1 LPHYAHYARW
11 ADAKFAAHRRCAHT
25 PEKRPAAKTR
35 RKLLLRNNL
44 RQFSDTSHMRI
55 MRAEATAIE
64 QSCCEDDAAGMGAGN
79 SIFKE
84 RAHRVRGEE
93 AAELYV

>member
-1 LPHYAHYARW
+1 MRIMRAGLTRNLRLI
-11 ADAKFAAHRRCAHT
+11 ADARIRQKNVRRQKLDASYCCVTICDSFQT
-25 PEKRPAAKTR
+25 PA
-35 RKLLLRNNL
+35 N
-44 RQFSDTSHMRI
+44 MRI

-64 QSCCEDDAAGMGAGN
+64 QSCCEDDAAGLGAGN